1 MSCFGGRDEQ
11 IYLIEILIDRLTLTP
26 GKIKDIAGHPI
37 VIKIKLLD
45 LPVLEITRDQ
55 TDASKAESPQDGSV
69 RFATGKCCLLV
80 KQPRDLVRDL
90 RSTSMRAG
98 VFRAGDTYP
107 TAETE
112 LTLPGC
118 LCDQIA
124 MIGNDPDNQPRPFT
138 VKGGFHLLD
147 PGENPSG
154 TLHMELTI
162 ACLGRLFA
170 TRHELHPK
178 SPDVAE
184 GEDKERELYVK
195 RYVPPEFL
203 PQKEPPPEI
212 AVTPKKEKV
221 KKTKRGKGKAAKKKK
236 KKKRK

>member
-1 MSCFGGRDEQ
+1 MSCFGGHDEQ

-26 GKIKDIAGHPI
+26 GKIKDIDGHPI
-37 VIKIKLLD
+37 VIKIKLLN
-45 LPVLEITRDQ
+45 LPVFEITRDQ
-55 TDASKAESPQDGSV
+55 TDASKVELPRDGSV
-69 RFATGKCCLLV
+69 RFATGKCCLFA

-90 RSTSMRAG
+90 RSTSLRAG

-118 LCDQIA
+118 LCDQVA
-124 MIGNDPDNQPRPFT
+124 MIGNDPANPPKPFT

-162 ACLGRLFA
+162 ECLGRFFA
-170 TRHELHPK
+170 THYELHPK
-178 SPDVAE
+178 SPVLAE
-184 GEDKERELYVK
+184 GQETREWELHVK

-203 PQKEPPPEI
+203 PQKELPE
-212 AVTPKKEKV
+212 VPLTPEKPKKP
-221 KKTKRGKGKAAKKKK
+221 KKKGKKKK
-236 KKKRK
+236 KKK

>member
-1 MSCFGGRDEQ
+1 MSCFGGHDEQ

-26 GKIKDIAGHPI
+26 GKIKDIGGHPI

-45 LPVLEITRDQ
+45 LPVFEITRDQ
-55 TDASKAESPQDGSV
+55 TDASKAELPQDGSV
-69 RFATGKCCLLV
+69 RFAAGKCCLFV

-90 RSTSMRAG
+90 RSTSLRAG
-98 VFRAGDTYP
+98 VFRADDTYP

-118 LCDQIA
+118 LCDQVA
-124 MIGNDPDNQPRPFT
+124 MIGNDPGNLPRPFT

-162 ACLGRLFA
+162 TCLGRLYA

-178 SPDVAE
+178 SPVLAE
-184 GEDKERELYVK
+184 SEDKERELYVK

-203 PQKEPPPEI
+203 PQKEALPEVAPI
-212 AVTPKKEKV
+212 VEKAKPEKAKK
-221 KKTKRGKGKAAKKKK
+221 GKGKKKK
-236 KKKRK
+236 KK